1 MSLLETVKQVQTRT
15 VELSL
20 HPANLKMDTIR
31 FLEQNIKANP
41 GRTSLKITFVEP
53 REQIVASLLTVDK
66 GFMVNDDFVEF
77 LEHNPELN
85 VQVKLAN

>member
-1 MSLLETVKQVQTRT
+1 MSLLETVKQMQTRT

-20 HPANLKMDTIR
+20 HPANLRADMIDFFEK
-31 FLEQNIKANP
+31 NIKANP

-53 REQIVASLLTVDK
+53 REQLTASLLTIDK
-66 GFMVNDDFVEF
+66 GFLINDEFVQF
-77 LEHNPELN
+77 LELNPELN